1 MSQFNP
7 NWTHSTRI
15 GTFRK
20 WILYASNVTNTKCQC
35 LIARHQDVRI
45 FRKIH
50 SLTIGLE
57 CYVVCIPFVSPNI
70 FVRLLSFVAVGNFH
84 VKICIQRNNS
94 TKQIAANLSMY
105 FRWYVLRSIGMYSVN
120 LRNCN
125 SSLYIKTLSLFC
137 LTLRTFKTLMKMS
150 EKHVEG
156 IVSNSNVDGQ
166 ELSFCF
172 VNLFYSLEKPFFFF
186 CIVVIF
192 VFILFYFHCGDKPEQ
207 IKLTEINAS
216 ELTRNQTHSINKS
229 PTKQAICSAI
239 NRISYRQ
246 TSRQIEATFILH
258 TYSRVYQISRFIIV
272 ILHLV
277 WTWNLLFCLRRRTCA
292 DAIQFDWFGHNN
304 DSNNKTQAQITCL
317 LPSEMCYY

>member
-1 MSQFNP
+1 MAISILNYECALRHTSRWNISNSLFIWIIPQQHAIYVSQFNP

-186 CIVVIF
+186 LYCRHF
-192 VFILFYFHCGDKPEQ
+192 CFYFVLFSLRWQTG
-207 IKLTEINAS
+207 A
-216 ELTRNQTHSINKS
+216 NQTNRDKCKWIDQKPN
-229 PTKQAICSAI
+229 TFDKQVAHET
-239 NRISYRQ
+239 SY
-246 TSRQIEATFILH
+246 
-258 TYSRVYQISRFIIV
+258 
-272 ILHLV
+272 
-277 WTWNLLFCLRRRTCA
+277 LFCN
-292 DAIQFDWFGHNN
+292 Q
-304 DSNNKTQAQITCL
+304 SN
-317 LPSEMCYY
+317 